1 MIQIVLPRIATD
13 NYLGIGATVVA
24 GKGFSNVW
32 ETKERRDRPGLA
44 EAHQELLRVYLPIL
58 PGKDTTIGRGRIAA
72 ALRVNQKLRIA
83 DIPIDALQVSRI
95 ALPFAE
101 RNARVVD
108 KQLMAPRRERTMW
121 G

>member
-1 MIQIVLPRIATD
+1 M
-13 NYLGIGATVVA
+13 
-24 GKGFSNVW
+24 
-32 ETKERRDRPGLA
+32 
-44 EAHQELLRVYLPIL
+44 

-108 KQLMAPRRERTMW
+108 KQLMAPGRENDGGRGELVPTDPKPYIAYHLLCE
-121 G
+121 